1 MRKWTGLVD
10 GLTVPTDE
18 QTAEAMRELAEA
30 FVRGMAEEG
39 ETFGWESTEAGRLDE
54 ICTDVAASRPPQA
67 ISRNVT
73 LQMGAYLGELLVRNG
88 GARWTYDPAASA
100 PAVEM
105 PDGLRSYPHG
115 KVAERLDVYAGEDIL
130 RFYRY
135 ALGRH
140 TMPHAR

>member
-1 MRKWTGLVD
+1 MRKWTGLVH
-10 GLTVPTDE
+10 GLSVPTDAE
-18 QTAEAMRELAEA
+18 TAEAMRELAEA

-54 ICTDVAASRPPQA
+54 ICADVAASRPPQA
-67 ISRNVT
+67 ISQNVT

-88 GARWTYDPAASA
+88 GARWTYDPAANA

-115 KVAERLDVYAGEDIL
+115 KVAQRLDADAGDNIL
-130 RFYRY
+130 QFYWY
-135 ALGRH
+135 ALARH
-140 TMPHAR
+140 TVPNPR